1 MLGWVTRHMLP
12 HLPGVPHRH
21 VHRPFKKK
29 KMFANFNTFD
39 TYSADIGRKKENSA

>member
-29 KMFANFNTFD
+29 MFANFNTFD
-39 TYSADIGRKKENSA
+39 TYRADIGRKKENSA